1 MSWNTG
7 CNTDTRDWLTKII
20 IAILATLIVTCAP
33 ALAASNSN
41 AAAPTP
47 VTINARCQQLQITCN
62 QNQLFEI
69 GRKLGQLY
77 FNRYHKKP
85 PQKRGVN
92 LYTTADVDLVD
103 QAIVSQLATENQKLR
118 QDLELQDTEIGLRT
132 GQQK

>member
-1 MSWNTG
+1 MKT
-7 CNTDTRDWLTKII
+7 I
-20 IAILATLIVTCAP
+20 IALLATLLIASTP
-33 ALAASNSN
+33 ALAAPNSN
-41 AAAPTP
+41 AVPSITP

-118 QDLELQDTEIGLRT
+118 QDLELQDTEIGLRK

>member
-1 MSWNTG
+1 M
-7 CNTDTRDWLTKII
+7 KII

-118 QDLELQDTEIGLRT
+118 QDLELQDTEIGLRK